1 MTDDGH
7 RDGPIGWP
15 EAAPWV
21 AAGFK
26 DAQRF
31 RLWLSLRATPAD
43 RLRDLEEMLD
53 FSRRAE
59 ELNPRL
65 RSIAERLRAIRSGIS
80 HNPQR

>member
-1 MTDDGH
+1 MTDDGS
-7 RDGPIGWP
+7 RNGPIGWP

-21 AAGFK
+21 AAGFEE
-26 DAQRF
+26 AQRF

-43 RLRDLEEMLD
+43 RLRDLEGMLD

-65 RSIAERLRAIRSGIS
+65 RSIAERLRAIRGIS